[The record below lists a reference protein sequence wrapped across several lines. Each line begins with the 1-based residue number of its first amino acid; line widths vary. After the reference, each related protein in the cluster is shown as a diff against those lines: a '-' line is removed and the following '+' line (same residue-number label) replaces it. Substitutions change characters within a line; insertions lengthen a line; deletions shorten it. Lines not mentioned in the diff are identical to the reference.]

1 MAKPNAHSDL
11 LRAGN
16 PPTVEAPGERCQPR
30 KGCRKGAAKGIDSFA
45 SRWYKISFGETTA
58 VTEGRTI
65 AEAVTALSAAPRGFD
80 KPLRLFGL
88 RGGAAAYLIA
98 RFLRENPRPGVV
110 VASGLREAE
119 AWLRALR
126 FFLGEEEAA
135 APLERRVHWMP
146 AWDVEPFSGVSPTEE
161 IVAERL
167 STLYHLNQGKAPIVV
182 TTADALLQKLPPRA
196 ALVELSQYW
205 VEGEEAGFER
215 VAERLGRAGYLR
227 VAQVED
233 RGEFAVRGGIID
245 VFPAVVP
252 LPLRLQFDA
261 DVLESIRA
269 FDPATQCSLGRLPE
283 VLVTPWREHASERW
297 SDPAVR
303 RAVEAR
309 ATELDVAR
317 PERLAALD
325 RMESGLGFPGSPYL
339 VPFLH
344 PALEVVTDYCPP
356 GTVFWIDQM
365 AAVEASEEQFA
376 RHLADHAAMAA
387 EARRLVPRVEELYV
401 EPPIARA
408 ERARFQRVELEPM
421 DLLAGDDARQ
431 GVVRM
436 RSFTTDD
443 LGVTSAA
450 GSGRETSIG
459 PLVERIVAWER
470 DGERVLLVAHDRA
483 QANRLKGLLG
493 VHDVETPILDRK
505 FPDVPREVR
514 RAILVGDLATGF
526 RLPADHLVVVAE
538 EEIFGER
545 RRRRGRAIDVG
556 KFLASLAELKPEDLV
571 VHIDHG
577 IGRYKG
583 LRHLTVADTEGDY
596 LHLEYQG
603 GDRLYVPVDRINV
616 VEKYVGADGSTPE
629 LDRLGGTSWEKV
641 KAKTREAVLEMA
653 HELLGVY
660 AAREVMEGHAFAAP
674 DEYFREFEA
683 RFPFDETPDQERA
696 IQDVLA
702 DLQKRRPMD
711 RLVCGDVGFGKTEV
725 ALRAAFSV
733 VMEGKQVLILVPTT
747 VLAQQHYE
755 TFQRR
760 FAGFPVRVEL
770 LSRFRRGEQ
779 AREVLRGM
787 KRGEVDIVIGTHR
800 LLQDDVELKD
810 LGLLVIDEEHRFG
823 VTHKEKIKKL
833 RTLVDVL
840 TLTATPIPRTLH
852 MALSGIR
859 DLSIIESPPV
869 DRQAIRTYV
878 TRFDESLIREATLR
892 ELARGG
898 QVFFVHNRVE
908 TIDKAAVRLREL
920 VPEAR
925 FGVAHGQMQASP
937 LEKVMLDFLEKRLD
951 VLVTTAI
958 IESGLDIPNANTIF
972 IDRAD
977 HFGLAQLY
985 QLRGRVG
992 RSHQRAYAYLL
1003 LPGETLIGRDAQK
1016 RLEVLAS
1023 LDDLGGGF
1031 RLAMHDLE
1039 IRGAGNLLGRQQSGQ
1054 VAAVGFELY
1063 TQMLDEAI
1071 RELRGERRQIEVE
1084 PEIQLGISAF
1094 IPEDYVADVSQ
1105 RLVLYKRMAR
1115 VSSREE
1121 LDELRGE
1128 LEDRFGPLPARVG
1141 ALLEVMDL
1149 RRHLKRA
1156 MVVRLRRQAS
1166 RIVLRFH
1173 ERSEIDPARLVTLA
1187 HRRRDVRVLPDNEVA
1202 IPVLR
1207 IDLEG
1212 ITQSVLALLAELGV
1226 AEPPP
1231 VDKSATELNS
1241 VPPLEDVR

>member
-1 MAKPNAHSDL
+1 L
-11 LRAGN
+11 I
-16 PPTVEAPGERCQPR
+16 GEL
-30 KGCRKGAAKGIDSFA
+30 A
-45 SRWYKISFGETTA
+45 
-58 VTEGRTI
+58 
-65 AEAVTALSAAPRGFD
+65 
-80 KPLRLFGL
+80 
-88 RGGAAAYLIA
+88 
-98 RFLRENPRPGVV
+98 
-110 VASGLREAE
+110 
-119 AWLRALR
+119 
-126 FFLGEEEAA
+126 
-135 APLERRVHWMP
+135 
-146 AWDVEPFSGVSPTEE
+146 
-161 IVAERL
+161 
-167 STLYHLNQGKAPIVV
+167 
-182 TTADALLQKLPPRA
+182 
-196 ALVELSQYW
+196 
-205 VEGEEAGFER
+205 AGF
-215 VAERLGRAGYLR
+215 
-227 VAQVED
+227 Q
-233 RGEFAVRGGIID
+233 
-245 VFPAVVP
+245 
-252 LPLRLQFDA
+252 LP
-261 DVLESIRA
+261 I
-269 FDPATQCSLGRLPE
+269 
-283 VLVTPWREHASERW
+283 
-297 SDPAVR
+297 
-303 RAVEAR
+303 
-309 ATELDVAR
+309 
-317 PERLAALD
+317 
-325 RMESGLGFPGSPYL
+325 
-339 VPFLH
+339 
-344 PALEVVTDYCPP
+344 
-356 GTVFWIDQM
+356 
-365 AAVEASEEQFA
+365 
-376 RHLADHAAMAA
+376 
-387 EARRLVPRVEELYV
+387 
-401 EPPIARA
+401 
-408 ERARFQRVELEPM
+408 
-421 DLLAGDDARQ
+421 
-431 GVVRM
+431 
-436 RSFTTDD
+436 
-443 LGVTSAA
+443 
-450 GSGRETSIG
+450 
-459 PLVERIVAWER
+459 
-470 DGERVLLVAHDRA
+470 
-483 QANRLKGLLG
+483 
-493 VHDVETPILDRK
+493 
-505 FPDVPREVR
+505 
-514 RAILVGDLATGF
+514 
-526 RLPADHLVVVAE
+526 DHLVLVAE

-545 RRRRGRAIDVG
+545 RRRRGRPIDVG
-556 KFLASLAELKPEDLV
+556 KFLASLAELKPDDPI

-616 VEKYVGADGSTPE
+616 VEKYVGADGSAPE
-629 LDRLGGTSWEKV
+629 LDKLGGTSWEKV

-653 HELLGVY
+653 HELLDIY

-683 RFPFDETPDQERA
+683 RFPFEETPDQERA
-696 IQDVLA
+696 IDDVLA

-725 ALRAAFSV
+725 ALRAAFAV
-733 VMEGKQVLILVPTT
+733 VMEGKQVLVLVPTT

-755 TFQRR
+755 TFKKR
-760 FAGFPVRVEL
+760 FAGFPVRIEL

-779 AREVLRGM
+779 ARGVMRGLS
-787 KRGEVDIVIGTHR
+787 RGEVDIVIGTHR

-810 LGLLVIDEEHRFG
+810 VGLLVIDEEHRFG
-823 VTHKEKIKKL
+823 VAHKERLKKL
-833 RTLVDVL
+833 RKLVDVL

-878 TRFDESLIREATLR
+878 TRHDEGLIREATLR

-908 TIDKAAVRLREL
+908 TIDKVAARLREL

-925 FGVAHGQMQASP
+925 FGVAHGQMHGTA

-958 IESGLDIPNANTIF
+958 IESGLDIPNANTLF

-1039 IRGAGNLLGRQQSGQ
+1039 IRGAGNLLGKQQSGQ

-1071 RELRGERRQIEVE
+1071 RELRGERRRAEVE

-1094 IPEDYVADVSQ
+1094 VPEDYVSDVSQ
-1105 RLVLYKRMAR
+1105 RLTLYKRMAR
-1115 VSSREE
+1115 AASREE

-1128 LEDRFGPLPARVG
+1128 LEDRFGPVPARVG

-1149 RRHLKRA
+1149 RRHLKQA
-1156 MVVRLRRQAS
+1156 MVVRLRRQAA
-1166 RIVLRFH
+1166 RLVLRFH
-1173 ERSEIDPARLVTLA
+1173 EASEIDPERLIALARE
-1187 HRRRDVRVLPDNEVA
+1187 RRELRILPDNEIS

-1212 ITQSVLALLAELGV
+1212 IREAVLELLADLGV
-1226 AEPPP
+1226 LPSDSMDSAEKKRQMTP
-1231 VDKSATELNS
+1231 VE
-1241 VPPLEDVR
+1241 VRQ

>member
-1 MAKPNAHSDL
+1 MSAL
-11 LRAGN
+11 
-16 PPTVEAPGERCQPR
+16 
-30 KGCRKGAAKGIDSFA
+30 I
-45 SRWYKISFGETTA
+45 
-58 VTEGRTI
+58 EGRTTGEAI
-65 AEAVTALSAAPRGFD
+65 AAIGALGEQSGKAVRV
-80 KPLRLFGL
+80 FGL
-88 RGGAAAYLIA
+88 RGGASAHLVA
-98 RFLRENPRPGVV
+98 RFAAEHPRPAVV
-110 VASGLREAE
+110 VAAGLREAE

-126 FFLGEEEAA
+126 FFLGEEEAT

-146 AWDVEPFSGVSPTEE
+146 PWDSEPFSGVSPTEE
-161 IVAERL
+161 VVAERL
-167 STLYHLNQGKAPIVV
+167 STLYHLNQAKAPIVI
-182 TTADALLQKLPPRA
+182 TTADALLQKVPPRRT
-196 ALVELSQYW
+196 LVELSQYW
-205 VEGEEAGFER
+205 VEGEEAAFEGI
-215 VAERLGRAGYLR
+215 AERLSRAGYQR

-269 FDPATQCSLGRLPE
+269 FDPATQCSLGRIPE
-283 VLVTPWREHASERW
+283 LLITPWREYALDRW
-297 SDPAVR
+297 RDPAVR

-309 ATELDVAR
+309 AHDLDVAR

-339 VPFLH
+339 VPYLY
-344 PALEVVTDYCPP
+344 PALEQFTDYCPS
-356 GTVFWIDQM
+356 GTIFFIDEP
-365 AAVEASEEQFA
+365 AAVEAGEEGFA
-376 RHLADHAAMAA
+376 RELAEHVAIATGAH
-387 EARRLVPRVEELYV
+387 RLFAKPEDLYV
-401 EPPIARA
+401 DAAAARSARA
-408 ERARFQRVELEPM
+408 AFRRIELEAM
-421 DLLAGDDARQ
+421 DVLAGEDARH
-431 GVVRM
+431 GVVRL

-443 LGVTSAA
+443 LGVTAA
-450 GSGRETSIG
+450 TGTKRDTTIA
-459 PLVERIVAWER
+459 PLVERIAAWEA
-470 DGERVLLVAHDRA
+470 DGDRVLFVMHDRA

-493 VHDVETPILDRK
+493 VHDVEAPILERK
-505 FPDVPREVR
+505 FADVPPDVR
-514 RAILVGDLATGF
+514 RAILLGDLPAGF
-526 RLPADHLVVVAE
+526 RIPPDHLVVVCEA
-538 EEIFGER
+538 EIFGDR

-556 KFLASLAELKPEDLV
+556 KFLASLAELKPDDFV

-577 IGRYKG
+577 ISRYKG

-616 VEKYVGADGSTPE
+616 VEKYVGADGSAPE
-629 LDRLGGTSWEKV
+629 LDKLGGTSWEKV

-653 HELLGVY
+653 HELLDIY
-660 AAREVMEGHAFAAP
+660 AAREVIEGHAFGPP

-702 DLQKRRPMD
+702 DLQKSRPMD

-733 VMEGKQVLILVPTT
+733 VMEGKQVLVLVPTT

-760 FAGFPVRVEL
+760 FAGFPVRIEL
-770 LSRFRRGEQ
+770 LSRFRRGAE
-779 AREVLRGM
+779 AREVLAAM
-787 KRGEVDIVIGTHR
+787 KRGEVDVVIGTHR
-800 LLQDDVELKD
+800 LLQDDVELRD

-823 VTHKEKIKKL
+823 VAHKEKIKKL
-833 RTLVDVL
+833 RTVVDVL

-859 DLSIIESPPV
+859 DLSIIESPPI

-878 TRFDESLIREATLR
+878 ARYDESVIREATLR

-908 TIDKAAVRLREL
+908 TIEKVAARLRGL

-925 FGVAHGQMQASP
+925 FGVAHGQMHGAT
-937 LEKVMLDFLEKRLD
+937 LEKIMLDFLEKRLD

-958 IESGLDIPNANTIF
+958 IESGLDIPNANTMF

-1063 TQMLDEAI
+1063 TQMLEEAI
-1071 RELRGERRQIEVE
+1071 RELRGERRRIEVE

-1105 RLVLYKRMAR
+1105 RLALYKRMAR
-1115 VSSREE
+1115 ASTREE

-1128 LEDRFGPLPARVG
+1128 LEDRFGPVPARVG

-1149 RRHLKRA
+1149 RRYLKQA

-1173 ERSEIDPARLVTLA
+1173 ERSEIDPARLVKLA
-1187 HRRRDVRVLPDNEVA
+1187 ETRREVRVLPDNEVS
-1202 IPVLR
+1202 IPVMR

-1212 ITQSVLALLAELGV
+1212 ITEAVLALLAELG
-1226 AEPPP
+1226 AAITPA
-1231 VDKSATELNS
+1231 VDDRARSGTEL
-1241 VPPLEDVR
+1241 PPSAEVRS